1 MLRNA
6 VSHSWNKLKTRSTEQ
21 SSRTPHH
28 VWFNKAEC
36 VFPVGDTSLS
46 LGLSRRRLPQVR
58 PLTMPSILKG
68 LLSTTAD
75 DDWAYFMG
83 ITVQGRSVC
92 ERRHL
97 LLGEGTWQFE
107 RVAHA
112 VRTTGFQPVGARLSH
127 PNPRSPAACNSFGLI
142 VRAFPNPSMAF
153 DLSRGDKPPGLSD
166 PPATPRTHP
175 TTFGLIKRSLPT
187 FPPNCSSSD
196 QSPPDAGPRRGALE
210 RRWTL
215 IEQVENSFYG
225 KD

>member
-68 LLSTTAD
+68 LLSTTVD
-75 DDWAYFMG
+75 DDWAYLMG
-83 ITVQGRSVC
+83 DHRSRKVSLS
-92 ERRHL
+92 EKTSFVGGGDSAIREGFARRPYD
-97 LLGEGTWQFE
+97 G
-107 RVAHA
+107 
-112 VRTTGFQPVGARLSH
+112 LSTCR
-127 PNPRSPAACNSFGLI
+127 RSALSPKSPPAGGLQSFGLI

-153 DLSRGDKPPGLSD
+153 DLSGVDEPPCLSV
-166 PPATPRTHP
+166 PGATEHNRAHFSQPHLMTRPA
-175 TTFGLIKRSLPT
+175 G
-187 FPPNCSSSD
+187 
-196 QSPPDAGPRRGALE
+196 
-210 RRWTL
+210 
-215 IEQVENSFYG
+215 
-225 KD
+225 